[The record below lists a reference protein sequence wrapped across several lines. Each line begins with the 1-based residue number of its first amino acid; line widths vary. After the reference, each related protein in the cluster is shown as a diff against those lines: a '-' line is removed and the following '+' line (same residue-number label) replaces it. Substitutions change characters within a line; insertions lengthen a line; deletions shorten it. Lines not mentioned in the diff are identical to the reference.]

1 MMKIQITGKH
11 TDIGESFDHYM
22 KETLQSA
29 MQKYFNDP
37 VSAHIIIEKKG
48 YQFYTEITSHVCH
61 GFDVIVKGNDHDPHT
76 SFDMAVSRM
85 KTRLS
90 RYKTRLITHRGNSA
104 NIKVEMAQ
112 KYILDGLEK
121 DEQEKHPSI
130 IAEMQIEIKTL
141 SVGDAVMHM
150 DLKDLPVV
158 LFRNPSNNQIN
169 VVFRRQDGNIGWI
182 DLNNLATS

>member
-1 MMKIQITGKH
+1 
-11 TDIGESFDHYM
+11 
-22 KETLQSA
+22 
-29 MQKYFNDP
+29 
-37 VSAHIIIEKKG
+37 
-48 YQFYTEITSHVCH
+48 
-61 GFDVIVKGNDHDPHT
+61 
-76 SFDMAVSRM
+76 MAVSRM

-90 RYKTRLITHRGNSA
+90 RYKTRLIAHRGNSA

-158 LFRNPSNNQIN
+158 LFRNPTNNQIN
-169 VVFRRQDGNIGWI
+169 VVFRRQDGNIGWV